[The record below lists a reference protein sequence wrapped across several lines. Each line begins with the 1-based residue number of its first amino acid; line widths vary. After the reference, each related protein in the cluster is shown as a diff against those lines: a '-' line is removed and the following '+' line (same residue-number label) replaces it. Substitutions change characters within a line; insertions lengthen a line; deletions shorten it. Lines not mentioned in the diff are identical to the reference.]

1 MHFLLLLDLTSLHV
15 VSSVTF
21 SVYVWES
28 IYILQLPQEIVLSNE
43 FEWVLL
49 CVGGYNAR
57 SQMKVSNGVKCNNRG
72 GEILIN
78 GYYHFITWCKLEK
91 NVWGHMLIVIQ
102 KGISIKMPMQTESYC
117 AHLSIEP
124 FKYLLDHHI
133 AVEWEGIFKRSY
145 YLKFKAVWMK
155 WETIYSHAAW
165 FLTVKREGG
174 TGLGRV
180 IIVHNFAERRI
191 NFWQKYYSMRY
202 IPMHH
207 NK

>member
-1 MHFLLLLDLTSLHV
+1 
-15 VSSVTF
+15 
-21 SVYVWES
+21 
-28 IYILQLPQEIVLSNE
+28 
-43 FEWVLL
+43 
-49 CVGGYNAR
+49 
-57 SQMKVSNGVKCNNRG
+57 
-72 GEILIN
+72 
-78 GYYHFITWCKLEK
+78 
-91 NVWGHMLIVIQ
+91 MLIVIQ

-207 NK
+207 NKQQNEESDVSGLVPAFERWFNTKWLPSAVDVSSQRTNIIKLIIHC